1 MISEFCC
8 SENFRFPIK
17 ISLVNEL
24 SEQLP
29 ISQFMLFHLFRG
41 TFLMFTKLWQCR
53 KMCAID
59 STSKLHKHGG
69 FMQYPQNYD

>member
-8 SENFRFPIK
+8 NEDFGFPYK

-29 ISQFMLFHLFRG
+29 ISQYMLFNLFKRL
-41 TFLMFTKLWQCR
+41 FPMFTKLWRC
-53 KMCAID
+53 KKKCAVD
-59 STSKLHKHGG
+59 STT
-69 FMQYPQNYD
+69 